1 MDKDV
6 SNKKKGPKDAKS
18 SRKRREESGPKH
30 IRSILETVFR
40 ETGLEEQ
47 VRENRAVLFWEEVVG
62 EDVSRHA
69 RAAYMEQGT
78 LWVEVNNSVRIHSLQ
93 MQEED
98 LKRRM
103 NRAIKQ
109 SGSVAG
115 TVRQIRFR
123 LMEST

>member
-1 MDKDV
+1 V
-6 SNKKKGPKDAKS
+6 EKDASNGKRR
-18 SRKRREESGPKH
+18 SRDTRTSGKPREESRPQH

-47 VRENRAVLFWEEVVG
+47 VRENRAVLYWEVAVG
-62 EDVSRHA
+62 KDISRYA
-69 RAAYMEQGT
+69 RAAYVEKGT
-78 LWVEVNNSVRIHSLQ
+78 LWVEVNNSVRMHSLQ

-98 LKRRM
+98 LRRRI
-103 NRAIKQ
+103 NQTLKQ
-109 SGSVAG
+109 SGSAAG